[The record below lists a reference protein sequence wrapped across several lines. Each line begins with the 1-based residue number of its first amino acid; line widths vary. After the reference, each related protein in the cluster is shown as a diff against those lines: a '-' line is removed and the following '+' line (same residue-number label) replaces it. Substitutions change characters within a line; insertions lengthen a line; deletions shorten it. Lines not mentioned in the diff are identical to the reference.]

1 MKESEGSKFK
11 NRLAQEKSPYLLQ
24 HAENPVDW
32 YPWGD
37 EAFEKA
43 QRENKPIFLSIGY
56 STCHWCHV
64 MAHESFEDE
73 EVAELMNDAFVS
85 IKVDREERP
94 DIDSVYMEVAQ
105 MITGRGGWPLTIL
118 MTPDKKP
125 FYAATYI
132 PKESRYNMPGM
143 LEMIPRFKEL
153 WVTGQGKIT
162 EVISEIDRILSKDTG
177 VDSGEDLSI
186 EDINQAYALLLQRFD
201 EERGGF
207 GTAPK
212 FPSPHNLL
220 LILRYW
226 KRTGDKRALF
236 MVERTLHAMRLGGIW
251 DHVGFGF
258 HRYSTDAEWLLPHF
272 EKMLYDQASLMMAYT
287 EAFQITGKSE
297 YADVVGDIFDY
308 VTRDLQSPEGAFYSA
323 ENADSEGEE
332 GKFYTWTMKEI
343 DEVLDAEVASFFKQV
358 YNIHEKGN
366 FEDEATR
373 EKTGLNILH
382 LKEPI
387 EIVAERESM
396 SQEELAILMKE
407 AHTRLFIR
415 RRSRVR
421 PSLDDKVLT
430 DWNSFMIAAIA
441 KAGVVLGSEKFIEV
455 AEKALSFVLETMLD
469 KNEGLFHRYKEGE
482 VAIGAFLDDYA
493 YLIWALLEM
502 YEATFKPEYI
512 RQARDL
518 TDDLLAR
525 FWDEEN
531 GGFFFTSEDAEEL
544 LVRKKDAYDG
554 AMPSGNSVSML
565 NLIRLARLL
574 GDNTYDDKAILL
586 GRTFSDDI
594 VHAPSAFSMML
605 VGLDFALGPS
615 YEVVIAGD
623 PEIEDTRE
631 MLDVIRKK
639 FIPRKVLLLR
649 GSEAQS
655 KAITELA
662 PFTKFHE
669 PLNGKAT
676 AHVCIDHNCKLPTTD
691 VEQMMELLGEVS
703 H

>member
-1 MKESEGSKFK
+1 MKESEGSKSK

-43 QRENKPIFLSIGY
+43 KRENKPIFLSIGY

-132 PKESRYNMPGM
+132 PRESRYNMPGM
-143 LEMIPRFKEL
+143 LEMIPRFKDL

-162 EVISEIDRILSKDTG
+162 QVISEIDQILAR
-177 VDSGEDLSI
+177 DSGIGSEEDLSI
-186 EDINQAYALLLQRFD
+186 DEINQAYSQLSQRFD
-201 EERGGF
+201 REKGGF
-207 GTAPK
+207 GPPPK

-226 KRTGDKRALF
+226 KRTGDGQALF
-236 MVERTLHAMRLGGIW
+236 MVEKTLQAMRLGGIW
-251 DHVGFGF
+251 DHIGFGF

-297 YADVVGDIFDY
+297 YADVIRDIFEY
-308 VTRDLQSPEGAFYSA
+308 VTRDLSSPEGAFYSA

-343 DEVLDAEVASFFKQV
+343 DEVLDDEVASIFKQV
-358 YNIHEKGN
+358 YNVHAEGN
-366 FEDEATR
+366 YEDEATR
-373 EKTGLNILH
+373 EKTGLNILY
-382 LKEPI
+382 LKDKADISIKLE
-387 EIVAERESM
+387 EM
-396 SQEELAILMKE
+396 SREELTLLLGKSR
-407 AHTRLFIR
+407 TKLFIR
-415 RRSRVR
+415 RERRVR
-421 PSLDDKVLT
+421 PSLDDKILT
-430 DWNSFMIAAIA
+430 DWNGFMIAAIG
-441 KAGVVLGSEKFIEV
+441 KAAVVLENEKFIEV
-455 AEKALSFVLETMLD
+455 AEKALSFILKTMLD
-469 KNEGLFHRYKEGE
+469 ENGNLFHRYKEGE
-482 VAIGAFLDDYA
+482 VVIGAFLDDYA
-493 YLIWALLEM
+493 YLTWALLEM
-502 YEATFKPEYI
+502 YEATFKPEYLKH
-512 RQARDL
+512 AKNL
-518 TDDLLAR
+518 TDNLLLK
-525 FWDEEN
+525 FWDEDK
-531 GGFFFTSEDAEEL
+531 GGFYFTSEDAEEL
-544 LVRKKDAYDG
+544 FVRKKDAYDG
-554 AMPSGNSVSML
+554 AIPSGNSVSML
-565 NLIRLARLL
+565 NLVRLARLL
-574 GDNTYDDKAILL
+574 GDNKYEDIAIRI
-586 GRTFSDDI
+586 GRTFSDEI
-594 VHAPSAFSMML
+594 VRIPSAYSMML
-605 VGLDFALGPS
+605 LGLDFVLGPS
-615 YEVVIAGD
+615 FEIVIAGN
-623 PEIEDTRE
+623 PENDDTNE
-631 MLDVIRKK
+631 MIDMLRKS
-639 FIPRKVLLLR
+639 FIPRKILLLR
-649 GSEAQS
+649 GTDSQRQTIS
-655 KAITELA
+655 ELA

-669 PLNGKAT
+669 SLNGKAT

-691 VEQMMELLGEVS
+691 VKQMMELLGE
-703 H
+703 